1 MRPFRGE
8 FIVDAKKDGF
18 HAERSLV
25 LAARSSKRF
34 TPESRR
40 VSSQCGNSTKEVRA
54 KDEVYVN
61 FDPASTLHA
70 GRTNFN
76 EPHGGCFLASGI
88 SP

>member
-1 MRPFRGE
+1 MRSFRGE
-8 FIVDAKKDGF
+8 FIVDAKKDDGF

-25 LAARSSKRF
+25 LPARSSKRF

-61 FDPASTLHA
+61 FDPSVDPPR
-70 GRTNFN
+70 RT
-76 EPHGGCFLASGI
+76 HKL
-88 SP
+88 

>member
-1 MRPFRGE
+1 MRSFRGE

-40 VSSQCGNSTKEVRA
+40 VSSQCGHSTKERFVRRT
-54 KDEVYVN
+54 KSTL
-61 FDPASTLHA
+61 ASALHA